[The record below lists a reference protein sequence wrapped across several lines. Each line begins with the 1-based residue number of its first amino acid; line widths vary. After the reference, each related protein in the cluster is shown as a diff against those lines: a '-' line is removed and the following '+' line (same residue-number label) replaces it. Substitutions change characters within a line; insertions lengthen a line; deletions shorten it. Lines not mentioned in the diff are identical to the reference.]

1 MTIKTISD
9 SERDCSQGPQG
20 AQSPTEAAVDRLA
33 GLLPGEALE
42 DALKGLEPDDI
53 TGPGG
58 LLTQLA
64 GRVIETALG
73 AELTEHLGHPPGGL
87 AQGPNVRNGA
97 GRKTLQT
104 DLGAVEIKTPRDR
117 DGSFEPLLLPKH
129 ARRFTAF
136 DDSIVSL
143 YAHGLTVRE
152 IQGYLAEAYGTEVGH
167 DLISSVTDGVLAEV
181 TAWQSRPLE
190 PVYPVVFFDALR
202 VKIREDNVVRNK
214 AVYLA
219 LGVRRDGSRE
229 ILGLWIETTEGAKFW
244 MKVFNDLKTRGVS
257 DILIAVT
264 DGLTGMPAALEVV
277 FPRTTLQTCIVH
289 LIRNSLDYASWKD
302 RKPLAAALRPI
313 YAAASAEA
321 GEAALDAFADG
332 EWGQKFPT
340 VVAAWRRAWAQVIP
354 FFTFPPAIRRVIYT
368 TNAIESVNARVRKII
383 KTRGHFP
390 TDDAANKLIWLALRN
405 ITRDW
410 GKAAHHWK
418 EAMNQFAIL
427 YDGRFNAAV

>member
-1 MTIKTISD
+1 MPSRAKKLDRAVAKLPSIPKELVAQFLTGPMT
-9 SERDCSQGPQG
+9 
-20 AQSPTEAAVDRLA
+20 
-33 GLLPGEALE
+33 GEAINAAGIAFKQ
-42 DALKGLEPDDI
+42 ALIEASLNAELSHHLGYPPGAEKPEASSNHRNGSTAKTVL
-53 TGPGG
+53 TGD
-58 LLTQLA
+58 
-64 GRVIETALG
+64 GRVRIA
-73 AELTEHLGHPPGGL
+73 
-87 AQGPNVRNGA
+87 
-97 GRKTLQT
+97 
-104 DLGAVEIKTPRDR
+104 TPRDR

-143 YAHGLTVRE
+143 YARGLTVRE

-321 GEAALDAFADG
+321 AEAALDAFADG

-405 ITRDW
+405 ITQDW

>member
-1 MTIKTISD
+1 MPSRAKKLDRTVARQPSIPKELIAQFLTGPMT
-9 SERDCSQGPQG
+9 
-20 AQSPTEAAVDRLA
+20 
-33 GLLPGEALE
+33 GEAINAAGVAFKQ
-42 DALKGLEPDDI
+42 AL
-53 TGPGG
+53 
-58 LLTQLA
+58 
-64 GRVIETALG
+64 IEASLN
-73 AELTEHLGHPPGGL
+73 AELTHHLGYPAGAERPE
-87 AQGPNVRNGA
+87 ASTNQRNGVTA
-97 GRKTLQT
+97 KTVLTGDGR
-104 DLGAVEIKTPRDR
+104 VRIETPRDR

-136 DDSIVSL
+136 DDSIVAL
-143 YAHGLTVRE
+143 YARGLTVRE
-152 IQGYLAEAYGTEVGH
+152 IQGYLLESYGTEVSP
-167 DLISSVTDGVLAEV
+167 DLISTVTDGVLAEV
-181 TAWQSRPLE
+181 TAWQARPLE
-190 PVYPVVFFDALR
+190 AVYPVVFFDALR

-244 MKVFNDLKTRGVS
+244 MKVFNDLKTRGVN

-264 DGLTGMPAALEVV
+264 DGLTGMPAALAAV

-302 RKPLAAALRPI
+302 RKRLAAALRPI

-321 GEAALDAFADG
+321 ALAALDAFEDG
-332 EWGQKFPT
+332 EWGRKFPT
-340 VVAAWRRAWAQVIP
+340 VAAAWRRAWDQVIP
-354 FFTFPPAIRRVIYT
+354 FFTFPPEIRRVIYT

-405 ITRDW
+405 ITANW
-410 GKAAHHWK
+410 GNAARNWK

-427 YDGRFNAAV
+427 YDDRFNAAG